1 MGYIF
6 NGTTKV
12 ITLTPGTT
20 VLDVRDLYSRWKD
33 WVVSDGAKF
42 FPVFT
47 VVGGDP
53 IDVDKGVYVTS
64 YFFLIHG
71 WRIKPQESNHKL
83 NVVNGVL
90 LTIEGADPFVQTVGS
105 YNVLVLYSQPV
116 RSETVSTG
124 GGSDPLSGL
133 IESGVTMRQAL
144 RLMLS
149 VLAGKSEGGGT
160 TTIVFRDVND
170 VKNRVVATVDHN
182 GNRASVVLDKE

>member
-6 NGTTKV
+6 NGATKV

-20 VLDVRDLYSRWKD
+20 VLDVRDMYSRWKD
-33 WVVSDGAKF
+33 WVISDGAKF

-71 WRIKPQESNHKL
+71 WRIKPQEANHKL

-90 LTIEGADPFVQTVGS
+90 LTIEGADPFIQTSGS

-124 GGSDPLSGL
+124 GTDPLSGY

-149 VLAGKSEGGGT
+149 VLAGKSLGGGT
-160 TTIVFRDVND
+160 TTISFRDVND
-170 VKNRVVATVDHN
+170 VKDRVIATVDHN
-182 GNRASVVLDKE
+182 GNRSSMVLDKE